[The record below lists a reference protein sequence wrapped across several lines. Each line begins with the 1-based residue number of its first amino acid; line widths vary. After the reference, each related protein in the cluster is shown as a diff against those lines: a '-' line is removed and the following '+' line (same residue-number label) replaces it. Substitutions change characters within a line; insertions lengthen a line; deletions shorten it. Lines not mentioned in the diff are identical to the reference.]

1 MPTQAQFEG
10 ESLEALIMKIKGT
23 YGGRAKIVK
32 AEKIKPGGLK
42 SFVAKERFSVL
53 VEISDHD
60 STPTKKKAPSISE
73 RRAAPHLDRL
83 VQDPSEFAARL
94 ARAYGEETP
103 AVEHRAAPAFSL
115 PFPSLFKGDEVV
127 VDGELVQETRSK
139 QSSKLRSKSGKEKS
153 VSPPIWTRL
162 SKKTDSNDDN
172 DVATAGIFSDAFQSE
187 LSHAFN
193 ANKVSTNEEV
203 NEDDFDTDELAAELY
218 RAISENARSNEF
230 DSPEIHQD
238 TVIDLT
244 AEEPAVVD
252 ISKIAERNEDIRSRA
267 RNALVQLDDLQV
279 KKEPKANR
287 TKGDPI
293 SWLEERI
300 ETLTRNLHDDI
311 SSSKE
316 LRDKVAESDAISKSV
331 TFIIG
336 EQRQLRAFAYLVV
349 DADARLNHQNSAT
362 RLELAKSQEQLGAAL
377 DGLSELR
384 NPPHIA
390 VEIDDE
396 TLTLEDVAEARSV
409 VADNVTYIIIDERWS
424 REYVADMIKAIGG
437 GNVIGVVSS
446 KQAAD
451 RCLPFSV
458 KSMIIDPVKL
468 QSSAI
473 RPRRT
478 LNDKE

>member
-1 MPTQAQFEG
+1 
-10 ESLEALIMKIKGT
+10 MKIKGT

-53 VEISDHD
+53 VEIADQDVSA
-60 STPTKKKAPSISE
+60 KKRTSSISE

-83 VQDPSEFAARL
+83 VQNPSEFAARL
-94 ARAYGEETP
+94 ARAYGEET
-103 AVEHRAAPAFSL
+103 AAETHSGTPSHSF
-115 PFPSLFKGDEVV
+115 PFPNLFKGEEVV
-127 VDGELVQETRSK
+127 VEGELVQESRAK
-139 QSSKLRSKSGKEKS
+139 QPSKLRSRSGKEKS
-153 VSPPIWTRL
+153 VTPPIWTRL
-162 SKKTDSNDDN
+162 SKKSEAAED
-172 DVATAGIFSDAFQSE
+172 DVAAASTQTFGAAFQSE
-187 LSHAFN
+187 LSNAFN
-193 ANKVSTNEEV
+193 AIQDADIDSEEI
-203 NEDDFDTDELAAELY
+203 DTDDLAAELY
-218 RAISENARSNEF
+218 RAISENARSSETLF
-230 DSPEIHQD
+230 DEIRPD

-244 AEEPAVVD
+244 SEEPAVIDV
-252 ISKIAERNEDIRSRA
+252 SKVADRNEDIRSRA

-279 KKEPKANR
+279 SKDSKATR
-287 TKGDPI
+287 AKGDPI

-316 LRDKVAESDAISKSV
+316 LQSKVAETDAPSKTV
-331 TFIIG
+331 TFIVG

-362 RLELAKSQEQLGAAL
+362 RLELAKNYEQLSAAL
-377 DGLSELR
+377 EGLAELR

-390 VEIDDE
+390 VEVDDE
-396 TLTLEDVAEARSV
+396 TLTLEDVAEARSRITE
-409 VADNVTYIIIDERWS
+409 NSTYIIIDERWS
-424 REYVADMIKAIGG
+424 REYVAEMIKAIGG
-437 GNVIGVVSS
+437 GNVVGVVSS

-451 RCLPFSV
+451 RCLPFSI
-458 KSMIIDPVKL
+458 KSMIIDPIKL
-468 QSSAI
+468 QSSAL